1 MPELCRFYGIVI
13 RMFPDDHGPPHFHA
27 SYSGEQ
33 ITVDI
38 DSLSVLSGRLPR
50 RAERLVAEWAEMHQ
64 EELLEAWSRSQR
76 RQPPGRIAPLD

>member
-27 SYSGEQ
+27 SYSGSQ
-33 ITVDI
+33 ATVEI
-38 DSLSVLSGRLPR
+38 DTLFVRNGRLPR
-50 RAERLVAEWAEMHQ
+50 RAENLVAEWAALHK
-64 EELLEAWSRSQR
+64 EELRQAWERSQR